1 MFNFFFKYFLSE
13 KQNTI
18 ESIQEYEFIPEE
30 TMHLP
35 LQQLQLPQ
43 PLIPMKD
50 SHDLLSFRPSL
61 LRPKTIKKV
70 YIVIDKNSQVTLG
83 VFDTIE
89 KAKENGQ
96 KATYH
101 NCMIIPFTINDACK
115 YISEPIFE
123 N

>member
-30 TMHLP
+30 TMHQPLQPLP
-35 LQQLQLPQ
+35 LLQFPR
-43 PLIPMKD
+43 PLR
-50 SHDLLSFRPSL
+50 SSL
-61 LRPKTIKKV
+61 LRQPKTKV
-70 YIVIDKNSQVTLG
+70 YVVIDKNSHTSLG
-83 VFDTIE
+83 VFDTFE

-96 KATYH
+96 KTTYH
-101 NCMIIPFTINDACK
+101 NCMIISFVLNDACK